1 MATESAP
8 RARVDPV
15 TLGRLLRP
23 RSVAVVG
30 ASDVAT
36 SVGGAPLVLL
46 ERFGFTGE
54 VYPVSPSRESIGG
67 RTCLHSIDE
76 LPEGVDAAILAIPR
90 AAVPEAL
97 EALVRRGVGG
107 AVVFS
112 SGYAE
117 TGPEGADD
125 QSALA
130 AFAREHGLALA
141 GPNCLG
147 LVNFVDRV
155 PLTFGDAS
163 PNRRTRPR
171 GLGIVAQSG
180 AMTLALTYAAM
191 AKDVTVTYAVS
202 TGNEA
207 VIGIEDYLDAL
218 VDDDA
223 TAVVAMLVEQIRQP
237 GEFLAA
243 ARRARERGVEVIV
256 VHLGRGERARRA
268 SITHTG
274 ALAGDYAATRAVLSA
289 EGVVVLES
297 IDELIDLAD
306 VLTKCP
312 TPRGRGIGLVTDSGA
327 MKTFSLDLGD
337 AWGLSLATLSEGATR
352 ALTAELPPFAVA
364 ENPVDITASGLN
376 DPSLYA
382 RATTVLLDAP
392 EVAGVVLAVMPGS
405 PLQGAQQI
413 GALVPAI
420 AGAPKPVLYTIMG
433 GDCALPE
440 ENVLTILNA
449 DVALFRSPER
459 ALRALGRLVDLG
471 EAGRARAAREP
482 AAPGVALRVGDG
494 APMSERA
501 AKGLLAQ
508 VGIAVPASRL
518 VGDLAGARDAA
529 AALGY
534 PVVLKVS
541 SADIVHK
548 AAIGGV
554 AVVGEPSDLALSFD
568 RLLARVR
575 ASAPGARVEG
585 VLVEEA
591 LSGGAE
597 AIVSA
602 RRDPAWGVITV
613 VGSGG
618 GTVESIRDVAV
629 VGAAAGRAEVRRALE
644 GLRLAGT
651 LVGGDVVLDVEA
663 LVTTVTVLART
674 LEASDE
680 LDEIELNP
688 VLVRAE
694 GCGVVA
700 LDAVIV
706 PRAHLA

>member
-1 MATESAP
+1 MGTEPAARS
-8 RARVDPV
+8 RVDPV
-15 TLGRLLRP
+15 ALGRLLRP

-54 VYPVSPSRESIGG
+54 VYPVSPSRASIGA
-67 RTCLHSIDE
+67 RACLRSIDE

-90 AAVPEAL
+90 ASVPGAL
-97 EALVRRGVGG
+97 EALSRRGVGG

-117 TGPEGADD
+117 TGPEGAAD
-125 QSALA
+125 QRALA
-130 AFAREHGLALA
+130 DFAREHGLAVA

-147 LVNFVDRV
+147 LVNFVERV

-163 PNRRTRPR
+163 PNRRVRPR
-171 GLGIVAQSG
+171 GLAVVAQSG

-223 TAVVAMLVEQIRQP
+223 TVVVAMLVEQIRRP
-237 GEFLAA
+237 AAFLAA
-243 ARRARERGVEVIV
+243 ARRARERGVDVLV
-256 VHLGRGERARRA
+256 VHLGRGERAQAA
-268 SITHTG
+268 SVTHTG
-274 ALAGDYAATRAVLSA
+274 ALAGDYAVTRAVLSA

-306 VLTKCP
+306 VVTKCP
-312 TPRGRGIGLVTDSGA
+312 APSGLGVGLLTDSGA
-327 MKTFSLDLGD
+327 MKTFSLDYGD
-337 AWGLSLATLSEGATR
+337 ARGLSLATLGEGATR
-352 ALTAELPPFAVA
+352 ALAAELPPFAVA

-382 RATTVLLDAP
+382 RATSVLLGAP

-413 GALVPAI
+413 GALVPVI
-420 AGAPKPVLYTIMG
+420 AGATKPVLYAIMG
-433 GDCALPE
+433 GDCPLPE
-440 ENVLTILNA
+440 ENVLAIFDA

-459 ALRALGRLVDLG
+459 ALVALGHLVDLG
-471 EAGRARAAREP
+471 EARRARAAREP
-482 AAPGVALRVGDG
+482 LLPGATLGVGEGEAL
-494 APMSERA
+494 SEHA
-501 AKGLLAQ
+501 AKALLAGI
-508 VGIAVPASRL
+508 GIAVPAGRL
-518 VGDLAGARDAA
+518 VNDVAGARDAA
-529 AALGY
+529 ASLGY

-541 SADIVHK
+541 SSDIVHK
-548 AAIGGV
+548 SAAGGV
-554 AVVGEPSDLALSFD
+554 AVVEEPRALAAAFD
-568 RLLARVR
+568 GLLARVR
-575 ASAPGARVEG
+575 VSVPRARVEG

-591 LSGGAE
+591 VTGGVE
-597 AIVSA
+597 AIVSV
-602 RRDPAWGVITV
+602 RRDPSWGVVAV

-618 GTVESIRDVAV
+618 TAVESVRDVAV
-629 VGAAAGRAEVRRALE
+629 VSAAAGRAEIRGALKGLHLSRA
-644 GLRLAGT
+644 
-651 LVGGDVVLDVEA
+651 LVGGAVALDVEA
-663 LVTTVTVLART
+663 LVTTVALLSRT

-688 VLVRAE
+688 VLVREE
-694 GCGVVA
+694 GRGVVA

-706 PRAHLA
+706 PRAH